1 MTCGLLVRSPVRF
14 CLVIALLGGLDEFAL
29 HLAQG
34 YAIRKIWIDR
44 LGIVLLPFLWIA
56 VGAIARAADD
66 AGGTWQALRRLASKR
81 IGAGALAPGA
91 CLAALHWIFVRALQ
105 LLVPALNSKVPGSY
119 LQHPGEFLE
128 SIATSIVPVSIWVG
142 ACYFPLLALVP
153 DVSADDARRLS
164 KKASGINGELAIWT
178 FTAALA
184 AGASVLVAIVPA
196 YGMTDAAFIVFMGTL
211 NYVAYRDIFEGRREN
226 IPTAIVP
233 APSGLRRAPRT
244 TPVDNPLAGIGA
256 QVIRKLRRPLDP
268 PQRKIGAL
276 SHFERSDLM
285 M

>member
-91 CLAALHWIFVRALQ
+91 CLAALH
-105 LLVPALNSKVPGSY
+105 
-119 LQHPGEFLE
+119 
-128 SIATSIVPVSIWVG
+128 
-142 ACYFPLLALVP
+142 
-153 DVSADDARRLS
+153 
-164 KKASGINGELAIWT
+164 
-178 FTAALA
+178 
-184 AGASVLVAIVPA
+184 
-196 YGMTDAAFIVFMGTL
+196 
-211 NYVAYRDIFEGRREN
+211 
-226 IPTAIVP
+226 
-233 APSGLRRAPRT
+233 
-244 TPVDNPLAGIGA
+244 
-256 QVIRKLRRPLDP
+256 
-268 PQRKIGAL
+268 
-276 SHFERSDLM
+276 
-285 M
+285 